1 MTAHEWT
8 ATMRGFF
15 IDLYNNPAR
24 LSFTEIARAMNA
36 EFGTTLTRN
45 ACIGKS
51 HRLFLPIRGPH
62 ERQRKADNTKTGG
75 RKMRRK
81 PVRIDAPIAPV
92 LAPRCDDDSLD
103 IYQLRDGDCHWPL
116 GAMTDYPPFQYCGKQ
131 TEIGR
136 SYCPDHCERAYNKP
150 GKAWA

>member
-8 ATMRGFF
+8 AAMIGFF
-15 IDLYNNPAR
+15 TDLYNSDER
-24 LSFTEIARAMNA
+24 LSFTDIAKAMNA

-51 HRLFLPIRGPH
+51 HRLYLPIRGPH

-81 PVRIDAPIAPV
+81 TRVDAPSAPLEAEV
-92 LAPRCDDDSLD
+92 SSGDEPLT
-103 IYQLRDGDCHWPL
+103 IYQLREGDCHWPL
-116 GAMTDYPPFQYCGKQ
+116 GAMLDYPPFQYCGKP
-131 TEIGR
+131 TDIGR
-136 SYCPDHCERAYNKP
+136 SYCLDHCERAYNKP
-150 GKAWA
+150 RSS